1 MVRKKLID
9 HNALIQDIETGRDK
23 QAIMQ
28 KFGLKTLGA
37 LKTAYLDALVAL
49 DKVPAVKQ
57 AKKKKKVDHHI
68 GINNRGTLVIP
79 KKLVDA
85 LNLDD
90 KMLFKVE
97 QQGADLLLKA
107 IPKPP
112 RTILR
117 KKSE

>member
-1 MVRKKLID
+1 MARKKLID
-9 HNALIQDIETGRDK
+9 HNALIQDIEMGREK

-57 AKKKKKVDHHI
+57 AKKKQKVDRHI
-68 GINNRGTLVIP
+68 GINSRGTLVIP
-79 KKLVDA
+79 KKLVEA
-85 LNLDD
+85 LDLDD
-90 KMLFKVE
+90 NTQYKVE
-97 QQGADLLLKA
+97 KQGPDLFLKM

-112 RTILR
+112 KTILR
-117 KKSE
+117 KKSG